1 MSLNVGQYIDRVR
14 RLARQ
19 NQVKLDQAD
28 IESSLTLALQLLGED
43 LPRRPDF
50 NRLQIDTSVTF
61 TGGVADVSSQ
71 SNILID
77 TISRVE
83 HPTIGTVSFLSPSA
97 NRSDLAR
104 PSIAPFYRYIIETNK
119 LYIKHWDGSTVP
131 ANGNLTVTSNVIP
144 SVDGSDNILIHA
156 SLEDEL
162 ILKGFSLA
170 RANAAA
176 VGAN

>member
-28 IESSLTLALQLLGED
+28 IESSLTVALQLLGED
-43 LPRRPDF
+43 LPKRPDF
-50 NRLQIDTSVTF
+50 NRLQIDTTVALNS
-61 TGGVADVSSQ
+61 GVADLSSQ

-83 HPTIGTVSFLSPSA
+83 HATLGVLSLLGPSA
-97 NRSDLAR
+97 NRSDLVR
-104 PSIAPFYRYIIETNK
+104 PSIAPFYRYVIETNK
-119 LYIKHWDGSTVP
+119 LYPKHWDGATNL
-131 ANGNLTVTSNVIP
+131 ANANLTVTSNVVP

-170 RANAAA
+170 RSNVAA
-176 VGAN
+176 VGAS